1 MPDLEWNRKRWGE
14 THDWSRGGD
23 EWSDGAGG
31 PARQWFWWLY
41 PRVHAF
47 LPADTVLEIAPGYG
61 RWTQFLV
68 TQSKRLVGVDIA
80 PRCVDA
86 CRERFATAAAHCIFH
101 VNDGY
106 SVPMVEDRSVD
117 FVFSF
122 GSLIH
127 AEMDVM
133 AAYVSEASRILTQ
146 HGVAFL
152 HHSNALDCGYRAQPP
167 RSHAA
172 TVSATSVARAAE
184 QVGLVPIVQEVFS
197 WGTPIDEP
205 ISCFSVLT
213 RPGSKFAKPATRF
226 KNERIDADIEYLD
239 RLSAHYEP

>member
-31 PARQWFWWLY
+31 PVRQWFWWLY
-41 PRVHAF
+41 PRVHAY
-47 LPADTVLEIAPGYG
+47 LPAQTVLEIAPGYG

-68 TQSKRLVGVDIA
+68 GQSQRLIGVDIA
-80 PRCVDA
+80 QRCVDA
-86 CRERFATAAAHCIFH
+86 CRDRFPSPGCSFH

-106 SVPMVEDRSVD
+106 SVPMVEDHSVD
-117 FVFSF
+117 FAFSF

-127 AEMDVM
+127 AESDVM
-133 AAYVSEASRILTQ
+133 DAYVAELARTLKPD
-146 HGVAFL
+146 GVAFL
-152 HHSNALDCGYRAQPP
+152 HHSNALDCGYGAQPP

-184 QVGLVPIVQEVFS
+184 EAGLLPIVQEVFS
-197 WGTPIDEP
+197 WGTPVEEP

-213 RPGSKFAKPATRF
+213 PQGSAFAKPAICF
-226 KNERIDADIEYLD
+226 QNERVDADIAYID
-239 RLSAHYEP
+239 RLSAHYES